1 MVTILDLKI
10 PPVAQFLVCAALMW
24 TLSAAYTGG
33 AFVLPG
39 AAAAFAVCAALG
51 GGIGIASVAAFRRH
65 STTVDPTAPD
75 KTKAIVTDSIYRHS
89 RNPMYLA
96 LVVTLAGWGLFL
108 QNVAAL
114 ALLPVF
120 VVYMTQFQI
129 KPEELVLQARFGPD
143 YDDYM
148 ATVRR
153 WI

>member
-1 MVTILDLKI
+1 MLDLKI
-10 PPVAQFLVCAALMW
+10 PPVAVFLICAAVMCVMS
-24 TLSAAYTGG
+24 TVSPAA
-33 AFVLPG
+33 AFVLP
-39 AAAAFAVCAALG
+39 AASAVFGVLALIG
-51 GGIGIASVAAFRRH
+51 GGIGIAGVAAFRRH

-75 KTKAIVTDSIYRHS
+75 KTKAIVTDSIYRYS

-114 ALLPVF
+114 AVLPVF

-148 ATVRR
+148 AAVRR

>member
-1 MVTILDLKI
+1 MLDLKI
-10 PPVAQFLVCAALMW
+10 PPVAVFLICAAVMW
-24 TLSAAYTGG
+24 VMSTVSPAA
-33 AFVLPG
+33 AFVLP
-39 AAAAFAVCAALG
+39 AASAVFGVLALIG
-51 GGIGIASVAAFRRH
+51 GGIGIAGVAAFRRH

-75 KTKAIVTDSIYRHS
+75 KTKAIVTDSIYRYS

-114 ALLPVF
+114 AVLPVF

-148 ATVRR
+148 AAVRR

>member
-1 MVTILDLKI
+1 
-10 PPVAQFLVCAALMW
+10 
-24 TLSAAYTGG
+24 
-33 AFVLPG
+33 
-39 AAAAFAVCAALG
+39 
-51 GGIGIASVAAFRRH
+51 
-65 STTVDPTAPD
+65 
-75 KTKAIVTDSIYRHS
+75 
-89 RNPMYLA
+89 MYLA

-114 ALLPVF
+114 AVLPVF

-143 YDDYM
+143 YDNYM

>member
-1 MVTILDLKI
+1 VIQILDFKI
-10 PPVAQFLVCAALMW
+10 PPVALFLACAAAMW
-24 TLSAAYTGG
+24 ALAAAYVG
-33 AFVLPG
+33 AAFLLPG
-39 AAAAFAVCAALG
+39 AAVAFVICVVLG
-51 GGIGIASVAAFRRH
+51 GGIGIAGVAAFRRH

-75 KTKAIVTDSIYRHS
+75 KTKSIVTDSIYKYS

-114 ALLPVF
+114 AVLPVF
-120 VVYMTQFQI
+120 VVYMTQYQI
-129 KPEELVLQARFGPD
+129 KPEERILLARFGPD

-148 ATVRR
+148 ANVRR

>member
-1 MVTILDLKI
+1 VATILDLKI
-10 PPVAQFLVCAALMW
+10 PPVALFLVCAVVMWALA
-24 TLSAAYTGG
+24 AAYAGA

-39 AAAAFAVCAALG
+39 AAVAFAVCAALG
-51 GGIGIASVAAFRRH
+51 GVIGIAGVSAFRRH

-75 KTKAIVTDSIYRHS
+75 KTKAIVTDSIYRYS

-96 LVVTLAGWGLFL
+96 LFVTLAGWGLFL

-114 ALLPVF
+114 AVLPVF

-129 KPEELVLQARFGPD
+129 KPEELVLLARFGPD

-148 ATVRR
+148 AAVRR